1 MKRRST
7 HMTRLNRERLY
18 LFAFVFYL
26 IFTGSAIAADSVV
39 VIVNADNPAN
49 SLSISDVKKYYEND
63 LLRWPD
69 GKKITL
75 YDLKVKDKARR
86 GFSNTV
92 LGREPG
98 KIAMEWANRKITN
111 TAKNPPR
118 TVQSSTLMQARVGGD
133 SGAIGYLRRSAVTS
147 NKVKIVT
154 VIK

>member
-1 MKRRST
+1 MKRIST
-7 HMTRLNRERLY
+7 HMTRINGKTLY
-18 LFAFVFYL
+18 LFTVVFYL
-26 IFTGSAIAADSVV
+26 ILTGSAIAADPVV
-39 VIVNADNPAN
+39 VIVNAGNPAT
-49 SLSISDVKKYYEND
+49 LLTISDVKKYYEND

-86 GFSNTV
+86 EFSNAV

-118 TVQSSTLMQARVGGD
+118 TVQSSTLMQARVGSD
-133 SGAIGYLRRSAVTS
+133 SGAIGYLLKSEVT
-147 NKVKIVT
+147 NKKVKIVT
-154 VIK
+154 TIK